1 MRHWQSPR
9 RIGGRLDHGLYWIV
23 LARGKSVA
31 VVRNVV
37 VIWSNFKL
45 TSRCSRPHL
54 YAPNIKLPDILI
66 IRLTICLSSVTC
78 GAQAVTR
85 HIIDEFPLAARVV
98 IRSLIYDA
106 KMPQPYCP
114 TLSSSTGPMCR
125 PKNFI
130 PKLKRKTPACDIGS
144 VYYDVPQ

>member
-85 HIIDEFPLAARVV
+85 HIIDEFPLAAQVGHSIIDLRCQNATTILPYTV
-98 IRSLIYDA
+98 IIDRTHVS
-106 KMPQPYCP
+106 P
-114 TLSSSTGPMCR
+114 
-125 PKNFI
+125 
-130 PKLKRKTPACDIGS
+130 
-144 VYYDVPQ
+144 